1 MRNNIE
7 MNPNKLIVM
16 VLMFLLLV
24 VLGGCGNKASD
35 SARGLVADD
44 DVVLVEVDGAPVT
57 LPMLEFLME
66 VRGVDEEDT
75 EGMRELLDELIR
87 LRAVAN
93 RAAEEQVS
101 NRPRV
106 RAERMVKDIEVQYV
120 RYLEH
125 FQGDNPVSDEE
136 IRGVYEAQLER
147 AGDRRYQI
155 ETIEFAAQGP
165 ALEQLDA
172 LRAGDM
178 AFEQAITQASD
189 EGRIARRTDWID
201 ASQVPAD
208 FAAVLAGTDAGDVV
222 ESLLPYQDKW
232 LIVRVAEVDALAPP
246 SFEEVREGIRRTLVR
261 QQTQSMIEQT
271 YERAEITPMLPLE
284 DAPTDT
290 P

>member
-1 MRNNIE
+1 MSFNQ
-7 MNPNKLIVM
+7 LI
-16 VLMFLLLV
+16 LIIFIILLLP
-24 VLGGCGNKASD
+24 VLGGCGD
-35 SARGLVADD
+35 SGGDGARSLVADD

-66 VRGVDEEDT
+66 VRGIDEEDT

-101 NRPRV
+101 NQPRV
-106 RAERMVKDIEVQYV
+106 RAERMVKDIEVQYL

-125 FQGDNPVSDEE
+125 FQANNPISDDE
-136 IRGVYEAQLER
+136 IRAVYEAQLDR
-147 AGDRRYQI
+147 AGDRRYKL
-155 ETIEFAAQGP
+155 ETIEFPDQAP

-172 LRAGDM
+172 LQAGDIS
-178 AFEQAITQASD
+178 FQQAIERASD

-208 FAAVLAGTDAGDVV
+208 FAAVLAGTDAGHVV

-232 LIVRVAEVDALAPP
+232 LIVSVADVDTLAPP
-246 SFEEVREGIRRTLVR
+246 SFDEVREGIRRMRVR
-261 QQTQSMIEQT
+261 EQSQSMIEQT
-271 YERAEITPMLPLE
+271 FERAEITPMLPLE
-284 DAPTDT
+284 EAPTEQ